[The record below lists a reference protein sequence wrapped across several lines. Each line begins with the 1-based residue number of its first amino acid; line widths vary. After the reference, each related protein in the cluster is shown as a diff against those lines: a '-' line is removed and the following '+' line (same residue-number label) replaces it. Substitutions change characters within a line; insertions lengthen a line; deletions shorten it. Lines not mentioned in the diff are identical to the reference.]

1 MVVFGVLTE
10 RNDAVASYVSTT
22 NAKLKEANMLL
33 NPFEGDVRLVKQE
46 KGDDLHIVNI
56 SPLYFNF
63 TIFGWLFVLMIFFF
77 NKWHW
82 SWLMIPGI
90 ALGCL
95 SIFWM
100 KMFYIFIY
108 KKGLRKTGYKG
119 NIKIISNEEVINLL
133 GCVQYIMVSEGL

>member
-10 RNDAVASYVSTT
+10 RNDIVASYVSTT

-63 TIFGWLFVLMIFFF
+63 TIFGWFFVLAVFFF
-77 NKWHW
+77 NKFHF

-90 ALGCL
+90 ILCCLG
-95 SIFWM
+95 IFWM
-100 KMFYIFIY
+100 KMFYVFIY
-108 KKGLRKTGYKG
+108 KKGLRKIGFKG
-119 NIKIISNEEVINLL
+119 KIKIISNEEVIKLL
-133 GCVQYIMVSEGL
+133 GYVQYIMVSEGL